1 MRKLACTSAEVIFGE
16 TYLKLVQTSLK
27 YILSLRRMK
36 YNLFKLYVIILV
48 YAYTLMNIGLINI
61 FILYDYLSA
70 CDYLVNKVTMFNL
83 AT

>member
-1 MRKLACTSAEVIFGE
+1 MSLICT
-16 TYLKLVQTSLK
+16 
-27 YILSLRRMK
+27 K
-36 YNLFKLYVIILV
+36 YNIFKVICNRFSI
-48 YAYTLMNIGLINI
+48 AYTLMNIGLINI